1 MKKITCIYI
10 LLLVIILPAAAN
22 QTYTADFLTLG
33 TGARPLGM
41 GNAFTGN
48 SR

>member
-1 MKKITCIYI
+1 MKKITSIYI

-33 TGARPLGM
+33 TGGTSIRHGKR
-41 GNAFTGN
+41 FYRN